1 MFRIIGYGDNIGSGF
16 QKILAAW
23 KSLGFKRPKLEE
35 LDDVNEVW
43 QTLPFVESHETV
55 STANDSVNEGVSD
68 GVNDSVNVGVNND
81 NSANV
86 GENVGVNVGEKSEIN
101 ISVRQKDI
109 LNLIKKS
116 PTITAKQ
123 MSEILS
129 VTSRTVERDISSLKD
144 MGILSRKG
152 TDKSGEWILQL

>member
-1 MFRIIGYGDNIGSGF
+1 MIGYGDNIGSGF

-55 STANDSVNEGVSD
+55 STANSTVSD
-68 GVNDSVNVGVNND
+68 GVNDGVNND

-86 GENVGVNVGEKSEIN
+86 GENVGEKSEIN
-101 ISVRQKDI
+101 ISGRQKDI
-109 LNLIKKS
+109 IDLMKKS

-123 MSEILS
+123 LSEILS